1 MEAKNTIAQM
11 DVFVGARMHAT
22 IAAFSSGVPT
32 IPIAYSRKFEG
43 LFGSLGYNHVIDIT
57 KLNTEQAFETIIREI
72 KDHKVLKQD
81 VDRGMIIAEEKR
93 LELRDILEKVI
104 SQVKE
109 ND

>member
-1 MEAKNTIAQM
+1 M

-72 KDHKVLKQD
+72 KDYKVLKQD